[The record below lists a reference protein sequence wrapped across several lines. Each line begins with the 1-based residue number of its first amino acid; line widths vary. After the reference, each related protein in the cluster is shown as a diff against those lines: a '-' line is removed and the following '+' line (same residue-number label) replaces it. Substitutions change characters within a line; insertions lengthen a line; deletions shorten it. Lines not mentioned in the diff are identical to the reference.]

1 MNLNHDE
8 NSSNINAT
16 NQKTKF
22 GTLYAVIL
30 IGLLVLMG
38 IGQFFFPVSSL
49 KSASDESKLKSAIE
63 NAHSVENKKD
73 YKHKKYLGYSTALK
87 ISAIDGN
94 DKLKSAIENASV
106 TDKEHYEYSD
116 YISYEAAL
124 NISENDSIKY
134 TISSGNKIYP
144 IELKNNKYQV
154 SLSELAFKPIDYKI
168 DISCKENHSPL
179 IINAVL
185 AISII
190 CLLACAVFTVLG
202 IITIPK
208 NTNKACTTLTIA
220 FIPMMLA
227 KLSLFLSA
235 TQIKNFRIIEIK
247 AENIAI
253 IADPVHISLIP
264 IIMLIVSICI
274 PIISLKLIHRT

>member
-8 NSSNINAT
+8 NPANITAP

-38 IGQFFFPVSSL
+38 VGQFFFPVSSL
-49 KSASDESKLKSAIE
+49 TPSNDETKLKAAIE
-63 NAHSVENKKD
+63 NAHSVDNKKD
-73 YKHKKYLGYSTALK
+73 YKHKDYLGYSTALK
-87 ISAIDGN
+87 IYPIDGN
-94 DKLKSAIENASV
+94 DKLKSAVKNAST
-106 TDKEHYEYSD
+106 TDKEHYDYSD
-116 YISYEAAL
+116 YIDYEAAL
-124 NISENDSIKY
+124 NISANDSIKY
-134 TISSGNKIYP
+134 TISSGDIVYP
-144 IELKNNKYQV
+144 IKLTEDKKQV
-154 SLSELAFKPIDYKI
+154 SLAELAFKPIYYKI
-168 DISCKENHSPL
+168 DISCKDNHSPL
-179 IINAVL
+179 VINAVL

-190 CLLACAVFTVLG
+190 CLLVCCVFAVLG

-220 FIPMMLA
+220 FIPMILA
-227 KLSLFLSA
+227 KLSLILSA
-235 TQIKNFRIIEIK
+235 TQIKNFKIIEIT
-247 AENIAI
+247 AEKIAI